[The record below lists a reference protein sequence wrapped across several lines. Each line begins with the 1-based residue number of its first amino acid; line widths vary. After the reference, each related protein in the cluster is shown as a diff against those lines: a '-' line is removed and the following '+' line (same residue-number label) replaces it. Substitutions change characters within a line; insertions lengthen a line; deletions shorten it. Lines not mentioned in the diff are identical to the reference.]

1 MKSVTDNPLQ
11 PGDEGLDTPDF
22 SALEGALRDAC
33 TRAMYAIF
41 PLAVMLKLY
50 RSVTSLTRALMLA
63 RVDAGLP
70 KGLSPELAGL
80 LDAVRDAACG
90 GLPDP
95 ELPVM
100 DAILVHRAI
109 VALAGAAHRARGGR
123 RVVSATTT
131 PEPSCSGLTRSSPAT
146 EAPEAHAAGSNP
158 PNAGGSRVRPEHDGD
173 DDAFRLSAWRK
184 DHTTER
190 DRRAH
195 ELLHTV
201 LEERI
206 FKPARVEGQ
215 RLRAE
220 REARERAEAEQN
232 SGDTPASLAV

>member
-1 MKSVTDNPLQ
+1 MQ
-11 PGDEGLDTPDF
+11 PGDEGPGTPDF

-33 TRAMYAIF
+33 TRARYAIF

-63 RVDAGLP
+63 RADVGLP
-70 KGLSPELAGL
+70 KGLSPELIAL

-100 DAILVHRAI
+100 DAILVHRAV

-123 RVVSATTT
+123 RVVVSAAT
-131 PEPSCSGLTRSSPAT
+131 SPDHDGKMEIAT
-146 EAPEAHAAGSNP
+146 EPPPAQEPE
-158 PNAGGSRVRPEHDGD
+158 D
-173 DDAFRLSAWRK
+173 DFSLNAWRK

-190 DRRAH
+190 DKKAH

-220 REARERAEAEQN
+220 REAREAAEAE
-232 SGDTPASLAV
+232 